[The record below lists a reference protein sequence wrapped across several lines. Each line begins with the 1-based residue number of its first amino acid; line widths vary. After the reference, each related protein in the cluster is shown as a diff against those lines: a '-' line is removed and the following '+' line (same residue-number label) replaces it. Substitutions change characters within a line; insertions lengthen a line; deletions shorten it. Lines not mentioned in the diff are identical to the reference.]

1 MMSDTRQPNRRP
13 LTAAQLRAMYEA
25 APSPQLATAL
35 WEIKRLREAVL
46 KAFLDFERGVQL
58 TGSQAAANV
67 CYFSNVGL
75 QHEPCVVEHL
85 EAEWLKRA
93 TPGSRYFD
101 RRDLPSRPPHDP
113 NLPSD
118 GQWRGNDYPIKPVD
132 ASQAAIAASSSDS

>member
-1 MMSDTRQPNRRP
+1 MMADTPQPNRRP
-13 LTAAQLRAMYEA
+13 LSAAQLRALYEA
-25 APSPQLATAL
+25 APSPQLAAAL
-35 WEIKRLREAVL
+35 WEIKRLREVVL

-58 TGSQAAANV
+58 PGSQAAANV

-101 RRDLPSRPPHDP
+101 QRTLRSRPAHDP

-118 GQWRGNDYPIKPVD
+118 GQFHGNDYPVKP
-132 ASQAAIAASSSDS
+132 AAAPQAATAASNSDS